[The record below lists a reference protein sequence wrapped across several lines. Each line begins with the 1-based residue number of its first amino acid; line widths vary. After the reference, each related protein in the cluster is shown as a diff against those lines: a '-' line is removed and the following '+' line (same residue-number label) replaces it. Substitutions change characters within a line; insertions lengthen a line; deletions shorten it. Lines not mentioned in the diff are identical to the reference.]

1 MLRTYKENVETE
13 FAFVYFKATTK
24 TVIGFEDGLDRSFQE
39 IFNRIDNLT
48 SEGSGWLIESNSY
61 SNSYWY

>member
-1 MLRTYKENVETE
+1 METE

-61 SNSYWY
+61 SNSY